1 MSRMSDKERLFSEFY
16 SEVKIIEQRDSTLTP
31 KQQIDRLN
39 RPGCTYFNL
48 NPFDVL
54 QVDPEAKMS
63 DIKSRY
69 RQMSLLVHP
78 DKNQDDAE
86 RAQKAFDAVTKAYKT
101 LENNESYRKCLEV
114 VQEAK
119 DRVIQ
124 MVSEKRIKA
133 KGQTID
139 EDDPAKYRHA
149 VYVQT
154 CKLFADLERLRVDE
168 ETKQQNERKRKAE
181 EEEMH
186 RFRVQYD
193 REWRDNYE
201 ESRKD
206 RVRSWRNFTAKKAK
220 KGESLGGFKPP
231 KTRMEQRPN

>member
-1 MSRMSDKERLFSEFY
+1 MNSELC
-16 SEVKIIEQRDSTLTP
+16 EQSP
-31 KQQIDRLN
+31 
-39 RPGCTYFNL
+39 YHS
-48 NPFDVL
+48 VL

-69 RQMSLLVHP
+69 RQ
-78 DKNQDDAE
+78 
-86 RAQKAFDAVTKAYKT
+86 
-101 LENNESYRKCLEV
+101 
-114 VQEAK
+114 
-119 DRVIQ
+119 
-124 MVSEKRIKA
+124 
-133 KGQTID
+133 
-139 EDDPAKYRHA
+139 YRHA

-201 ESRKD
+201 GVDFATSAYPTNQKC
-206 RVRSWRNFTAKKAK
+206 
-220 KGESLGGFKPP
+220 KPDDLLCRLP
-231 KTRMEQRPN
+231 HTSDS

>member
-1 MSRMSDKERLFSEFY
+1 MTDKERIFSEFY
-16 SEVKIIEQRDSTLTP
+16 SEVKIIEKRDSTLTP

-54 QVDPEAKMS
+54 QIDPEAKMS

-78 DKNQDDAE
+78 DKNPDDPD

-101 LENNESYRKCLEV
+101 LESAESYRKCQEV

-119 DRVIQ
+119 DRVVQ
-124 MVSEKRIKA
+124 M
-133 KGQTID
+133 
-139 EDDPAKYRHA
+139 YRHA

-181 EEEMH
+181 EEEIH

-206 RVRSWRNFTAKKAK
+206 RIKSWRSFTAKKAK

-231 KTRMEQRPN
+231 KTRMEQRPT